1 MMPILHAGIV
11 VSPTARRSCHSSRV
25 VSVNIQRHS
34 SKNNRPWIEK
44 RVINS
49 KERRSLDLSRGT
61 RYSEQKIWLSAR
73 KQKPDAPARTRETL
87 GHCCRRR
94 VAMAEKRCLD
104 SLYRKHSHRC
114 RPLSL
119 ARDYP
124 AHSERAGRRALLQAG
139 QSAAASRDAPAP
151 PAACPRSIALPR
163 SAHALAPARSDSG
176 RAALPCEPGPLSQR
190 PPAVAETQFKR
201 AGEPHLSRLW
211 QRTARTRTAYRAAP
225 AEHAGA

>member
-25 VSVNIQRHS
+25 VSVNIQSHS
-34 SKNNRPWIEK
+34 SKNNRPWIWK
-44 RVINS
+44 RVINF
-49 KERRSLDLSRGT
+49 KERRSLDLSRST

-87 GHCCRRR
+87 GHRCRRR

-119 ARDYP
+119 ARNYP

-151 PAACPRSIALPR
+151 PAACSRSVAFPR
-163 SAHALAPARSDSG
+163 SAHALASAGSDSG
-176 RAALPCEPGPLSQR
+176 RATLPCEPGPLSQC
-190 PPAVAETQFKR
+190 PPALAEIQFKQ
-201 AGEPHLSRLW
+201 AGERHLPGLW
-211 QRTARTRTAYRAAP
+211 QGTAGTRIAYCAAS
-225 AEHAGA
+225 AKHA